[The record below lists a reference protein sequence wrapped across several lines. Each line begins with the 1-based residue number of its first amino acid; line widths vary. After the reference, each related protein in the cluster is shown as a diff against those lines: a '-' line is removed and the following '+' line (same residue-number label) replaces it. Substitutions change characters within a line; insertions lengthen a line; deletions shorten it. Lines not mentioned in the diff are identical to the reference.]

1 MFDCMV
7 FSRFKKSLVVL
18 TVTLALSTASLGV
31 TRPPAVAGGFYPAD
45 AGELRALIN
54 KQLAEVS
61 GLPEIDGQ
69 IIALIVPHAGFIYS
83 GPVAAYSYKLLEGS
97 GIDKVILCGP
107 SHRSGF
113 QGVSVYGPGVKWQ
126 TPLGVV
132 NCNDKLCQRLIDYDP
147 SISVIPEAQSQEHS
161 LEVQLPFL
169 QTVLG
174 NFTLVPAE
182 MGYQSPETIE
192 MFGKALA
199 SLPFDKK
206 TVMIASS
213 DWQHYKSA
221 LAGWQFDSL
230 GIECVKSLDPDRL
243 EKYLQ
248 SDKTEACGGGPIVSV
263 MRAAIAHGANRVAI
277 LKHGDSGDITGDKS
291 SVVGYL
297 AAVLYEADSKSSDPP
312 ESKEMK
318 SSTEENL
325 PDKYQLSDADKSEL
339 LHIAR
344 ESIAEYL
351 NSGKTPKFDVSPG
364 LQKPGAGFVTLE
376 KAHNLRGCIGYTEA
390 IMPLYQTI
398 SDCAVK
404 AAVQDYRFPPVKAPE
419 LDSLHIEIS
428 VLTPL
433 QKVNSLDDI
442 EVGRDGLM
450 ISMGRNRGLLLPQV
464 ATEYGW
470 NREEFLRQTCR
481 KAGLPVDAYKSP
493 DAVIYKFQALI
504 FGE

>member
-1 MFDCMV
+1 MV
-7 FSRFKKSLVVL
+7 TSKLRKFFIPL
-18 TVTLALSTASLGV
+18 TVTLALLSVNSLAV

-45 AGELRALIN
+45 PGELQGMIDDE
-54 KQLAEVS
+54 LAKVTS
-61 GLPEIDGQ
+61 LPEVDGQ
-69 IIALIVPHAGFIYS
+69 IIAIIVPHAGLVYS

-107 SHRSGF
+107 SHRYGF

-132 NCNDKLCQRLIDYDP
+132 DCNDKLCQRLIDFDP
-147 SISVIPEAQSQEHS
+147 SISVIPEAQSREHS
-161 LEVQLPFL
+161 LEVQLPYL

-182 MGYQSPETIE
+182 MGYQSPATIE
-192 MFGKALA
+192 VLGKALS
-199 SLPFDKK
+199 SLPFDRK
-206 TVMIASS
+206 TVLVASS

-243 EKYLQ
+243 EKYLE

-263 MRAAIAHGANRVAI
+263 MRAAIAHGANRVKI

-297 AAVLYEADSKSSDPP
+297 AAVLYKAGDKSSDPP
-312 ESKEMK
+312 ESSEMK
-318 SSTEENL
+318 TSTPEQL
-325 PDKYQLSDADKSEL
+325 PDRFRLSDADKSEL

-344 ESIAEYL
+344 ESIKEYL
-351 NSGKTPKFDVSPG
+351 KSGKSPKFDVSPD

-376 KAHNLRGCIGYTEA
+376 KSDNLRGCIGYTEA

-398 SDCAVK
+398 SDCAIK

-433 QKVNSLDDI
+433 QKVSSLDEI

-450 ISMGRNRGLLLPQV
+450 ISKGRNRGLLLPQV

-470 NREEFLRQTCR
+470 NREEFLMQTCR
-481 KAGLPVDAYKSP
+481 KAGLSVDAYKSP
-493 DAVIYKFQALI
+493 DAVIYKFQAVI

>member
-1 MFDCMV
+1 MEFLR
-7 FSRFKKSLVVL
+7 FSRFTIPLLAV
-18 TVTLALSTASLGV
+18 LALLTATSFAV

-45 AGELRALIN
+45 PGELRGMIEKELNQVTGIP
-54 KQLAEVS
+54 K
-61 GLPEIDGQ
+61 IDGQ
-69 IIALIVPHAGFIYS
+69 IVALIVPHAGLIYS
-83 GPVAAYSYKLLEGS
+83 GPVAAYSYKLLDGS

-107 SHRSGF
+107 SHRYGF
-113 QGVSVYGPGVKWQ
+113 RGVSVYGPGVEWQ

-132 NCNDKLCQRLIDYDP
+132 DCNDKLCQKLIDYDP
-147 SISVIPEAQSQEHS
+147 SIDVIPAAQGQEHS

-169 QTVLG
+169 QTVLS

-182 MGYQSPETIE
+182 MGYQSPTTIKIL
-192 MFGKALA
+192 GKALS

-206 TVMIASS
+206 TVLIASS
-213 DWQHYKSA
+213 DWQHYKTA
-221 LAGWQFDSL
+221 LEGWQFDSL

-243 EKYLQ
+243 EKYLS

-263 MRAAIAHGANRVAI
+263 MRAAIAHGANRVKI
-277 LKHGDSGDITGDKS
+277 LKHGDSGDVTGDKS

-297 AAVLYEADSKSSDPP
+297 AAVLYKSDDESSDPP
-312 ESKEMK
+312 GGQETKASAPEQ
-318 SSTEENL
+318 L
-325 PDKYQLSDADKSEL
+325 PEKFQLTGANKREL
-339 LHIAR
+339 LYIAR
-344 ESIAEYL
+344 ESIKEYL
-351 NSGKTPKFDVSPG
+351 KSGKAPKFDVSSD
-364 LQKPGAGFVTLE
+364 LEKPGAGFVTLE

-398 SDCAVK
+398 SDCAIK
-404 AAVQDYRFPPVKAPE
+404 AALQDYRFPPVKAPE

-433 QKVNSLDDI
+433 QKVNSLDEI

-450 ISMGRNRGLLLPQV
+450 ISKGRNRGLLLPQV

-470 NREEFLRQTCR
+470 NRDEFLMQTCR
-481 KAGLPVDAYKSP
+481 KAGLPVDAYKSH
-493 DAVIYKFQALI
+493 DAAIYKFQAVI